1 MSTPITLPFTAKGTL
16 ASEQSPS
23 FYSERDRKNGYI
35 IAHDRK
41 GNEQKVP
48 LLSISIG
55 IVTNETRKIDH
66 VAQVGEIGAELKS
79 LAKQLER
86 SNYVKDKRKD
96 AR

>member
-1 MSTPITLPFTAKGTL
+1 M
-16 ASEQSPS
+16 
-23 FYSERDRKNGYI
+23 
-35 IAHDRK
+35 
-41 GNEQKVP
+41 KVP